1 MELLKVRLRKYPIK
15 NYKYPILKSKLE
27 TKNMATKKVTYK
39 EAITEI
45 EEILEKIENEE
56 LDVDELAEQVNRVS
70 ALITI
75 CKDKLHKTEAEV
87 EKILKDMNQ

>member
-1 MELLKVRLRKYPIK
+1 
-15 NYKYPILKSKLE
+15 
-27 TKNMATKKVTYK
+27 MATKKVTYK
-39 EAITEI
+39 EAIAEI

-56 LDVDELAEQVNRVS
+56 LDVDELSEHVTRVS
-70 ALITI
+70 ALIGI

>member
-1 MELLKVRLRKYPIK
+1 
-15 NYKYPILKSKLE
+15 
-27 TKNMATKKVTYK
+27 MATKKVTYK

-56 LDVDELAEQVNRVS
+56 LDVDELSEQVNRVS
-70 ALITI
+70 VLIGI

-87 EKILKDMNQ
+87 EKILNDMNG

>member
-1 MELLKVRLRKYPIK
+1 LNPQH
-15 NYKYPILKSKLE
+15 E
-27 TKNMATKKVTYK
+27 TRNSKNMATKKVTYK

-56 LDVDELAEQVNRVS
+56 LDVDELAEQVSRVS

-75 CKDKLHKTEAEV
+75 CKDKLHKTEEEV
-87 EKILKDMNQ
+87 EKILKDMNP